1 MNLLLSLP
9 LAQGGFPFLFFVL
22 DWLQKLQWFQCEP
35 ILVSGVALRY
45 LWLYSS
51 GQEGLI
57 FLWVLSNLE
66 FTLSVT
72 NRLILDLGKSE
83 VFSQFIDTQ
92 YFGIKLRCIYLKH
105 NKTSLSLW
113 IWLWFDHCIW
123 NLKTNISFLGLT
135 RIYESMLNTYRLR
148 FQAMH
153 D

>member
-92 YFGIKLRCIYLKH
+92 YFGIKPWCEDSLQCVLGLEKRYVCRPAHTHMSNTHTHAH
-105 NKTSLSLW
+105 NKY
-113 IWLWFDHCIW
+113 
-123 NLKTNISFLGLT
+123 IS
-135 RIYESMLNTYRLR
+135 MHTYI
-148 FQAMH
+148 
-153 D
+153 